1 MKVIALDQATH
12 NTGYAIYDNREL
24 VESGVFTIK
33 NGEEIERIHK
43 IRLWFDELLEKWGPD
58 YVGFEELAGAA
69 DKNYVTSRT
78 LARLQGVL
86 MEEAFSHNVRIILS
100 NPGTWRS
107 TCGVK
112 GRVRAEQKANM
123 IAIVKK
129 WYNKDVTDDEADAIG
144 IGYHLVQ
151 KCLPYENKNWE

>member
-1 MKVIALDQATH
+1 MRIIALDQATH
-12 NTGYAIYDNREL
+12 NTGYSIYDNKKL
-24 VESGVFTIK
+24 VESGVFSVK
-33 NGEEIERIHK
+33 SGEEIERIHK
-43 IRLWFDELLEKWGPD
+43 IRTWFDELIEKWEPS
-58 YVGFEELAGAA
+58 YVGFEELAGSAE
-69 DKNYVTSRT
+69 KNYTTLRT

-86 MEEAFSHNVRIILS
+86 MEEAFAHNIRIVLS

-112 GRVRAEQKANM
+112 GRTRPEQKANM

-129 WYNKDVTDDEADAIG
+129 WYDKDVTDDEADAIG

-151 KCLPYENKNWE
+151 KCIPYENQNWE